1 MKHAFT
7 ALVLVLVL
15 AFCINVTIVQAQQQG
30 LHAPSGGTRIIMQSI
45 YIPQVPNAPF
55 TATVSTSTIRK
66 LDDGSTIT
74 LQNHRTIARDAAG
87 RIYQERRN
95 FLPADDVSENIIT
108 QIELSDPVTHMLI
121 TCHPSDQTCTIS
133 AYLRNPS
140 PAPAIPTGPY
150 ADGSGSF
157 AREALGDKT
166 VNGVETVGTRETSTV
181 NAGAFGNDHPI
192 AIVKEF
198 WYSPLLGINVI
209 EKRQDPRFGDQSFA
223 VSDVTLGEPDSRL
236 FKMPTNFKVVDLRTP
251 VGVSNT
257 N

>member
-7 ALVLVLVL
+7 ALVVVLI
-15 AFCINVTIVQAQQQG
+15 FPFYINIMIVQAQQEG
-30 LHAPSGGTRIIMQSI
+30 LHAPSGGTRTVIQSI
-45 YIPQVPNAPF
+45 YIPPLPNAAF

-66 LDDGSTIT
+66 LDDGSTVT
-74 LQNHRTIARDAAG
+74 LQNRRTIARDGAG

-95 FLPADDVSENIIT
+95 FLPAEDTSENIIT
-108 QIELSDPVTHMLI
+108 QIDLSDPVTHMVI

-140 PAPAIPTGPY
+140 LAPAIPTGPY
-150 ADGSGSF
+150 ADGSGSL

-166 VNGVETVGTRETSTV
+166 VNGVETIGTRETSTV

-198 WYSPLLGINVI
+198 WYSPVLGINVI
-209 EKRQDPRFGDQSFA
+209 EKRQDPRFGDQSFS
-223 VSDVTLGEPDSRL
+223 VIDIKLGEPDPRL
-236 FKMPTNFKVVDLRTP
+236 FQMPANFKVVDLRTP
-251 VGVSNT
+251 VGVSKAN
-257 N
+257 